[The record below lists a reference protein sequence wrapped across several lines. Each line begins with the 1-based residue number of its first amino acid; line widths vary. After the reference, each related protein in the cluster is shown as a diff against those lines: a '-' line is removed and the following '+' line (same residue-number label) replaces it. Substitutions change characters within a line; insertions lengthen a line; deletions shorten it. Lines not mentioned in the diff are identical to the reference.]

1 MEKKFKALKNTVLL
15 SAFLLPLNL
24 MAQDEVGDL
33 IKGTPSD
40 ATKLINAYAN
50 PAFKG
55 FGLGLNSGWANSAKS
70 IGVFRFDLRITVTAA
85 MSPKKDQTFD
95 VNTLELQT
103 LKPTNPANTI
113 SPTVTGEDKEGVEM
127 ISTTASSPQ
136 PFKLPKGLGFNYVP
150 SPQVQLT
157 VGLPKNIDVSLRYS
171 PTIDLDENGKFSLFG
186 IGAKVEILPLILGKT
201 GKLLPFDLAV
211 AGGYTKLKY
220 DIPLDVNNGQYSDQ
234 VLKTEFGGFSAEAI
248 ISKKLS
254 IFTPFASLG
263 YNTAQHKINALGTYD
278 FGSLPSDKG
287 IKDPI
292 KIDEKSIN
300 AIKATAGLQ
309 LKLAILKLYAS
320 YTLSDYN
327 YVNAGIGLGI
337 GK

>member
-1 MEKKFKALKNTVLL
+1 MEIKFRALRNTVLL
-15 SAFLLPLNL
+15 SAFFMPLSL

-33 IKGTPSD
+33 IKGTPAD

-70 IGVFRFDLRITVTAA
+70 IGAFRFDLRITATLA
-85 MSPKKDQTFD
+85 MSPTKDQTFN
-95 VNTLELQT
+95 VNSLGLQT
-103 LKPTNPANTI
+103 LKPTNASNTI
-113 SPTVTGEDKEGVEM
+113 SPTVTGPEREGVEM
-127 ISTTASSPQ
+127 IRDGSTT
-136 PFKLPKGLGFNYVP
+136 PFKLPKGIGYNYIP

-157 VGLPKNIDVSLRYS
+157 VGLPKNIDVSLRYA
-171 PTIDLDENGKFSLFG
+171 PTIDMDENGKFSLFG

-201 GKLLPFDLAV
+201 GKMLPFDLAI

-220 DIPLDVNNGQYSDQ
+220 EIPVDVNNGQYKDQ
-234 VLKTEFGGFSAEAI
+234 SVQTEFGGFSAEAI
-248 ISKKLS
+248 ISKKLA

-263 YNTAQHKINALGTYD
+263 YNTAQHKINAVGTYD
-278 FGSLPSDKG
+278 FSDGKG
-287 IKDPI
+287 GVKNPI
-292 KIDEKSIN
+292 SIDEKSIN
-300 AIKATAGLQ
+300 AMKATAGFQ
-309 LKLAILKLYAS
+309 LKLAVLKLYAS
-320 YTLSDYN
+320 YTLSEYS

>member
-1 MEKKFKALKNTVLL
+1 MVLL
-15 SAFLLPLNL
+15 SAFLLPCNL
-24 MAQDEVGDL
+24 MAQDEIGDL
-33 IKGTPSD
+33 IIGSPAD
-40 ATKLINAYAN
+40 ATKLINAYAA

-70 IGVFRFDLRITVTAA
+70 IGAFRFDLRVTATAA
-85 MSPKKDQTFD
+85 MSPKKDQSFD
-95 VNTLELQT
+95 VSKLGLTSVSPVAGSNV
-103 LKPTNPANTI
+103 I
-113 SPTVTGEDKEGVEM
+113 SPTIVGEKTTG
-127 ISTTASSPQ
+127 T
-136 PFKLPKGLGFNYVP
+136 KLQMNNNPTKQFNLPEGLGFNYIP

-157 VGLPKNIDVSLRYS
+157 VGLPKNIDIALRYS
-171 PTIDLDENGKFSLFG
+171 PTVDLNENGKFSLFG

-220 DIPLDVNNGQYSDQ
+220 ELPLDVNSGKYSDQ

-248 ISKKLS
+248 ISKKLA

-278 FGSLPSDKG
+278 MDTNG
-287 IKDPI
+287 IKNPI
-292 KIDEKSIN
+292 SIDDKSIN
-300 AIKATAGLQ
+300 AVKATAGFQ
-309 LKLAILKLYAS
+309 LKLAVLKLYAS
-320 YTLSDYN
+320 YTLSEYN

>member
-1 MEKKFKALKNTVLL
+1 MENKFRAFKNTILL

-33 IKGTPSD
+33 IKGTPAD

-70 IGVFRFDLRITVTAA
+70 IGVFRFDLRITATLA
-85 MSPKKDQTFD
+85 MSPTKDRSFN
-95 VNTLELQT
+95 VNSLNLQT
-103 LKPTNPANTI
+103 LRPTNPANTI
-113 SPTVTGEDKEGVEM
+113 TPTVTGEDKEGVEM
-127 ISTTASSPQ
+127 IPTTGANPQ
-136 PFKLPKGLGFNYVP
+136 PFKLPKGLGFNYIP

-171 PTIDLDENGKFSLFG
+171 PTIDLNENGKFSLFG

-201 GKLLPFDLAV
+201 GKILPFDLAV

-220 DIPLDVNNGQYSDQ
+220 EIPLDVNNGKYSNQ

-248 ISKKLS
+248 ISKKLA

-278 FGSLPSDKG
+278 FNSTTETNPV
-287 IKDPI
+287 

-300 AIKATAGLQ
+300 AVKATAGFQ

-320 YTLSDYN
+320 YTVSEYS

>member
-1 MEKKFKALKNTVLL
+1 MVLF

-33 IKGTPSD
+33 IVGSPAD
-40 ATKLINAYAN
+40 ATKLINAYAA

-70 IGVFRFDLRITVTAA
+70 IGAFRFDLRVTATAA
-85 MSPKKDQTFD
+85 MSPKKDQSFD
-95 VNTLELQT
+95 VSKLG
-103 LKPTNPANTI
+103 LKSMSPVAASNVI
-113 SPTVTGEDKEGVEM
+113 SPTIVGEKTAGTKLEM
-127 ISTTASSPQ
+127 NNDPTKQ
-136 PFKLPKGLGFNYVP
+136 FNLPEGLGFNYIP

-157 VGLPKNIDVSLRYS
+157 VGLPKNIDIALRYS
-171 PTIDLDENGKFSLFG
+171 PTVDLNENGKFSLFG
-186 IGAKVEILPLILGKT
+186 IGAKVEVLPLILGKT

-220 DIPLDVNNGQYSDQ
+220 ELPLDVNSGKYNDQ

-248 ISKKLS
+248 ISKKLA

-278 FGSLPSDKG
+278 MDTNG
-287 IKDPI
+287 IKNPI
-292 KIDEKSIN
+292 SIDDKSIN
-300 AIKATAGLQ
+300 AVKASAGFQ
-309 LKLAILKLYAS
+309 LKLAVLKLYAS
-320 YTLSDYN
+320 YTLSEYN

>member
-1 MEKKFKALKNTVLL
+1 MKNRFRALKNMVLF

-33 IKGTPSD
+33 IIGSPAD
-40 ATKLINAYAN
+40 ATKLINAYAA

-70 IGVFRFDLRITVTAA
+70 IGAFRFDLRVTVTAA
-85 MSPKKDQTFD
+85 MSPKKDQSFD
-95 VNTLELQT
+95 VSTLGLQT
-103 LKPTNPANTI
+103 LKPTNPSKTI
-113 SPTVTGEDKEGVEM
+113 SPTVTGDDVEGVEM

-136 PFKLPKGLGFNYVP
+136 PFKLPKGMGFNYIP

-171 PTIDLDENGKFSLFG
+171 PTIDLNENGKFSLFG
-186 IGAKVEILPLILGKT
+186 IGAKVEVLPLILGKT

-220 DIPLDVNNGQYSDQ
+220 ELPLDVNSGKYNDQ

-248 ISKKLS
+248 ISKKLA

-278 FGSLPSDKG
+278 MDTNG
-287 IKDPI
+287 IKNPI
-292 KIDEKSIN
+292 SIDDKSIN
-300 AIKATAGLQ
+300 AVKASAGFQ
-309 LKLAILKLYAS
+309 LKLAVLKLYAS
-320 YTLSDYN
+320 YTLSEYN

>member
-1 MEKKFKALKNTVLL
+1 MEKKFRALRNLGLL
-15 SAFLLPLNL
+15 SAFLLPLTSA
-24 MAQDEVGDL
+24 AQDEVGDL
-33 IKGTPSD
+33 FKGTPAD

-70 IGVFRFDLRITVTAA
+70 IGVFRFDLRITATAA
-85 MSPKKDQTFD
+85 ISPKKDQSFD
-95 VNTLELQT
+95 VSTLNLQS
-103 LKPTNPANTI
+103 LRPTNPANTV
-113 SPTVTGEDKEGVEM
+113 SPTVTGEDKDGVEM

-136 PFKLPKGLGFNYVP
+136 PFKLPKGLGFNYIP

-157 VGLPKNIDVSLRYS
+157 VGLPKNIDISLRYS
-171 PTIDLDENGKFSLFG
+171 PTIDLDENGKFNLFG

-201 GKLLPFDLAV
+201 GKILPFDLAV

-220 DIPLDVNNGQYSDQ
+220 EIPLDVNSGQYNDQ

-248 ISKKLS
+248 ISKKIS
-254 IFTPFASLG
+254 VFTPFASLG
-263 YNTAQHKINALGTYD
+263 YNTANHEINAIGTYD
-278 FGSLPSDKG
+278 FSDGKG
-287 IKDPI
+287 GVKNPI

-300 AIKATAGLQ
+300 SLKATAGFQ
-309 LKLAILKLYAS
+309 LKLAIVKLYAS
-320 YTLSDYN
+320 YTLSEYS
-327 YVNAGIGLGI
+327 YVNAGIGFGI

>member
-1 MEKKFKALKNTVLL
+1 MEIKFRALRNTVLL
-15 SAFLLPLNL
+15 SAFFMPLSL

-33 IKGTPSD
+33 ITGSPAD

-70 IGVFRFDLRITVTAA
+70 IGVFRFDLRITATAA
-85 MSPKKDQTFD
+85 MAPKKDQSFD
-95 VNTLELQT
+95 VSKLGLTSMTPVPGSNV
-103 LKPTNPANTI
+103 I
-113 SPTVTGEDKEGVEM
+113 SPSVVGAETQGTRMQMNNDP
-127 ISTTASSPQ
+127 TDQ
-136 PFKLPKGLGFNYVP
+136 FNLPKGIGFNYIP

-157 VGLPKNIDVSLRYS
+157 VGLPKNVDISLRYS

-186 IGAKVEILPLILGKT
+186 IGAKIEVLPLILGKT
-201 GKLLPFDLAV
+201 EKLLPFDLAV

-220 DIPLDVNNGQYSDQ
+220 ELPLDVNNGQYTDQ
-234 VLKTEFGGFSAEAI
+234 ILKTEFGGFSAEAI

-254 IFTPFASLG
+254 IFTPFASIG

-278 FGSLPSDKG
+278 FNDGGSTK
-287 IKDPI
+287 KNPI
-292 KIDEKSIN
+292 KIDDQSIN
-300 AIKATAGLQ
+300 ALKATAGFQ
-309 LKLAILKLYAS
+309 LKLAVLKLFAS
-320 YTLSDYN
+320 YTLSEYN